1 VNAATIGSI
10 IAITLALTPSV
21 LYATFGEIVGQ
32 RAGIVNLG
40 LEGVM
45 LIGAAVGF
53 AVGVESG
60 NSYVGLLAGAVS
72 GAGFNLVLAAMV
84 VGRGTNQLASGFALY
99 FLGGAISMLM
109 GAKYIGSNVSGLGQ
123 LACPGLS
130 SLPSPWDQIFRQ
142 DILVWLMVPTA
153 VVLWWVLFRT
163 RWGLRLRAVG
173 EDKDFA
179 YASGL
184 RPPRIQYQ
192 ALAVAGA
199 LYGIAGAD
207 LILSYTKTWQDG
219 ITQGR
224 GFIAIAIVI
233 LALWHPVR
241 AILGA
246 LLFSAA
252 FATGIQLQT
261 EGSTVS
267 PFVLDMLPYVIT
279 IAVVL
284 VWGRPRAFTVP
295 AGLRDVF
302 AGTAK
307 AE

>member
-1 VNAATIGSI
+1 VSGATIASI

-40 LEGVM
+40 IEGVM

-60 NSYVGLLAGAVS
+60 NSFVGLLAGAAA
-72 GAGFNLVLAAMV
+72 GAGFNLVFAAMV
-84 VGRGTNQLASGFALY
+84 IGWRANQLASGFALF
-99 FLGGAISMLM
+99 FLGGGISMLI
-109 GAKYIGSNVSGLGQ
+109 GAKYIGSNVGGLGQ
-123 LACPGLS
+123 LAFPELS
-130 SLPSPWDQIFRQ
+130 SLPSPWDQIFKQ
-142 DILVWLMVPTA
+142 DILVWLMLPVALT
-153 VVLWWVLFRT
+153 LWWVLFRT

-173 EDKDFA
+173 EDKDFSF
-179 YASGL
+179 ASGV
-184 RPPRIQYQ
+184 RTSRIQYE
-192 ALAVAGA
+192 ALVVAGGF
-199 LYGIAGAD
+199 YGTAGAD
-207 LILSYTKTWQDG
+207 LILAYTKTWQDG

-233 LALWHPVR
+233 LALWDPVR
-241 AILGA
+241 AIVGA

-261 EGSTVS
+261 EGSSVS
-267 PFVLDMLPYVIT
+267 PFVLDMLPYVVT

-284 VWGRPRAFTVP
+284 IWGRAKAFTVP
-295 AGLRDVF
+295 AGLREVF